1 MEEIIA
7 QFPPI
12 RYDGSSER
20 RDSLNNVAVNKD
32 QQLEYVKQRLSMFL
46 QMLDALDPE
55 QAELED
61 IDRLIE
67 MIDELEAKVEQVKK

>member
-12 RYDGSSER
+12 RYDGSIER